1 MYSDLLIF
9 YHVSYY
15 FSTLLDRNSIN
26 MVDMYENMAFSYFKM
41 LEGWSF
47 DRINMIF
54 RILFSS
60 SLS

>member
-26 MVDMYENMAFSYFKM
+26 MGDRHENMAFSYFKG
-41 LEGWSF
+41 LEA
-47 DRINMIF
+47 NC
-54 RILFSS
+54 
-60 SLS
+60 